1 MGLQTATNPKTGERL
16 ALIGDQWQ
24 PILKSATNK
33 EGAKA
38 FLVGDKWHTSDA
50 VDTPKSSVTVEAA
63 PERESNFFPRSMEEA
78 KQQILAT
85 PKVDPVAQL
94 GAGLYKGFKDI
105 TDTGMKLAASAV
117 DYVLP
122 KAPSEMSR
130 REKINTLA
138 DIQDKQYQSQF
149 GESDLAPS
157 ARLVGNALATYPLGG
172 VIAKPVQ
179 MLGQA
184 VPAVAR
190 FTAPLATS
198 IESGGFRTG
207 LPEATTLGQKAVQRG
222 VQAAGGATLGAASA
236 GAINPEDVETGA
248 VIGAAVPTVAAPV
261 VKGLAKVG
269 GKVYDLATGQ
279 LPKVQAGKLAREMAG
294 EQINAIRAAN
304 GAAPLDITAAQAT
317 YNIDNDV
324 WQAFNDVVQGK
335 DKKAVFSTLKTKQA
349 QDQFDILANLA
360 GGANQAEAAASRQAS
375 KNALNQITTPMRE
388 ENMLAANVGGDVMVP
403 LQQEANAARQAAA
416 AKTADVRRFAGQ
428 QVITPT
434 NVTPGL
440 IQDTTVI
447 PGAQARAINP
457 SETNLATDYMLGKLA
472 GSADEAAGKAAAESL
487 AQGEIARA
495 AEANLAD
502 LTARGLSPL
511 NINAVTGKLRGLAN
525 AVGTRA
531 DPVQV
536 RLFTNLANQLDD
548 IARQSGGIPK
558 AEDLYQIRK
567 TGINDAI
574 QEALASNKID
584 PSGQSARI
592 AELLSQVRP
601 LVDDAIE
608 KAGGKGWRDYL
619 STHAAGMRQIEQKE
633 LAAKAMD
640 LYQTS
645 PKQFID
651 LIKGNDVKAI
661 EEIFGPGN
669 YDVAKAM
676 GDQMVKLQKVAGE
689 VERDVIKIPERIA
702 AGRRALEIT
711 EPSVSS
717 KIPGFVGYK
726 TALAKKFVQ
735 IAEGKVNQK
744 TMDAL
749 IKGAENGKNM
759 NDLLNTLPAE
769 ERVKVLKV
777 LSNSKEWNSWVTRA
791 AGAAATEPVNNLAPG
806 EQNVNAL
813 AR

>member
-1 MGLQTATNPKTGERL
+1 MDVRLPDGTLLRNVPDGMSKADLTAKLASNGYDIGKLGAPAAEPK
-16 ALIGDQWQ
+16 A
-24 PILKSATNK
+24 
-33 EGAKA
+33 
-38 FLVGDKWHTSDA
+38 
-50 VDTPKSSVTVEAA
+50 SVSVEAA
-63 PERESNFFPRSMEEA
+63 PAQESNFFPRSIEEA
-78 KQQILAT
+78 KGQLRQ
-85 PKVDPVAQL
+85 DPIIQV

-122 KAPSEMSR
+122 KAPSEMTR
-130 REKINTLA
+130 REKINALA
-138 DIQDKQYQSQF
+138 DIQDRQYQATY
-149 GESDLAPS
+149 GESMVAPS
-157 ARLVGNALATYPLGG
+157 ARIVGNALATLPAGG
-172 VIAKPVQ
+172 VIAAPIKA
-179 MLGQA
+179 LGNA
-184 VPAVAR
+184 VPTVAR
-190 FTAPLATS
+190 FTAPLAES
-198 IESGGFRTG
+198 IASGGFRTG
-207 LPEATTLGQKAVQRG
+207 LPTATTLGEKAIEKG
-222 VQAAGGATLGAASA
+222 VQAVGGATLGGASA
-236 GAINPEDVETGA
+236 AAVNPEDASTGA
-248 VIGAAVPTVAAPV
+248 IVGAAIPTVAAPV

-269 GKVYDLATGQ
+269 GKLYDLATGQ
-279 LPKVQAGKLAREMAG
+279 LPTVHAGKLAREMAG

-324 WQAFNDVVQGK
+324 WQAFNDVIQGK

-360 GGANQAEAAASRQAS
+360 GGANQAEARGSREATN
-375 KNALNQITTPMRE
+375 KLLNQVTTPMRE
-388 ENMLAANVGGDVMVP
+388 QNLLAANVGGQVGIP
-403 LQQEANAARQAAA
+403 LQAEANAARQAAA
-416 AKTADVRRFAGQ
+416 ANVNEIRRLEALKG
-428 QVITPT
+428 
-434 NVTPGL
+434 
-440 IQDTTVI
+440 
-447 PGAQARAINP
+447 RAINP
-457 SETNLATDYMLGKLA
+457 QPGNLMNDYPLSNMPEKADQLA
-472 GSADEAAGKAAAESL
+472 NQAAAESL
-487 AQGEIARA
+487 AQGEAARI
-495 AEANLAD
+495 AEAKIAD
-502 LTARGLSPL
+502 LKAQGLNPL
-511 NINAVTGKLRGLAN
+511 NINGVTGKLRSLAT
-525 AVGTRA
+525 APGTRA

-536 RLFTNLANQLDD
+536 RVLSSIEQQIKDLAERN
-548 IARQSGGIPK
+548 GGVID
-558 AEDLYQIRK
+558 ANDLYQIRK

-574 QEALASNKID
+574 EKQLTSEGLD
-584 PSGQSARI
+584 PKTQSKRI
-592 AELLSQVRP
+592 AEMLGQVRP

-608 KAGGKGWRDYL
+608 AAGGKSWRDYL

-633 LAAKAMD
+633 LAARAMD
-640 LYQTS
+640 LYKSS

-689 VERDVIKIPERIA
+689 VERDVIDIPKRIA
-702 AGRRALEIT
+702 AGRKALEIT
-711 EPSVSS
+711 EPSVSG

>member
-1 MGLQTATNPKTGERL
+1 MDVRLPDGTLLRNVPDGMSKADLTAKLQSNGYDIGKLSAPAETAPTTREN
-16 ALIGDQWQ
+16 
-24 PILKSATNK
+24 
-33 EGAKA
+33 
-38 FLVGDKWHTSDA
+38 V
-50 VDTPKSSVTVEAA
+50 AA
-63 PERESNFFPRSMEEA
+63 EESNFIPRSMDEL
-78 KQQILAT
+78 KSQLRQ
-85 PKVDPVAQL
+85 DPLIQV

-130 REKINTLA
+130 REKINALA
-138 DIQDKQYQSQF
+138 DIQDRQYQATY
-149 GESDLAPS
+149 GESMVAPS
-157 ARLVGNALATYPLGG
+157 ARIVGNALATLPAGG
-172 VIAKPVQ
+172 IIAKPIQ

-207 LPEATTLGQKAVQRG
+207 LPEATTLAQKTVQRG
-222 VQAAGGATLGAASA
+222 VQAAGGATLGGVSAAA
-236 GAINPEDVETGA
+236 VNPEDASTGA
-248 VIGAAVPTVAAPV
+248 IVGAAVPTIAAPV
-261 VKGLAKVG
+261 VKGLAKIG
-269 GKVYDLATGQ
+269 GGLYDLATGQ

-360 GGANQAEAAASRQAS
+360 GGANQAEARGSREATN
-375 KNALNQITTPMRE
+375 KLLNQVTTPMRE
-388 ENMLAANVGGDVMVP
+388 QNLLAANVGGQVGIP
-403 LQQEANAARQAAA
+403 LQAEANAARQAAA
-416 AKTADVRRFAGQ
+416 ANVDEVRRLEALKG
-428 QVITPT
+428 
-434 NVTPGL
+434 
-440 IQDTTVI
+440 
-447 PGAQARAINP
+447 RAINP
-457 SETNLATDYMLGKLA
+457 QPGNLMNDYPLSNMPEKADQLA
-472 GSADEAAGKAAAESL
+472 NQAAAESL
-487 AQGEIARA
+487 AQGEAARIA
-495 AEANLAD
+495 ESKIAD
-502 LTARGLSPL
+502 LKANGLNPL
-511 NINAVTGKLRGLAN
+511 DISGVTGKLRGLAT
-525 AVGTRA
+525 APGTRA

-536 RLFTNLANQLDD
+536 RVLSSIEQQIKDLA
-548 IARQSGGIPK
+548 ARNGGVID
-558 AEDLYQIRK
+558 ANDLYQIRK
-567 TGINDAI
+567 TGINDTI
-574 QEALASNKID
+574 EAELRSGGLD
-584 PSGQSARI
+584 PSTQSKVT
-592 AELLSQVRP
+592 AELLGKVRP
-601 LVDDAIE
+601 MVDDAIE
-608 KAGGKGWRDYL
+608 AAGGKGWRDYL

-640 LYQTS
+640 LYKSS

-651 LIKGNDVKAI
+651 LIKGNDIKAI

-669 YDVAKAM
+669 YDVAKTM

-711 EPSVSS
+711 EPSVSG

>member
-1 MGLQTATNPKTGERL
+1 MDVRLPDGTLLRNVPDGMSKADLTAKLQSNGYD
-16 ALIGDQWQ
+16 IGK
-24 PILKSATNK
+24 LSAP
-33 EGAKA
+33 A
-38 FLVGDKWHTSDA
+38 
-50 VDTPKSSVTVEAA
+50 EAA
-63 PERESNFFPRSMEEA
+63 PAARENVAAEGSNFIPRSMDELKSQLRA
-78 KQQILAT
+78 
-85 PKVDPVAQL
+85 DPIIQV

-117 DYVLP
+117 DYALP
-122 KAPSEMSR
+122 KPPGEMTR
-130 REKINTLA
+130 REKINALA
-138 DIQDKQYQSQF
+138 DIQDRQYQATY
-149 GESDLAPS
+149 GESMVAPS
-157 ARLVGNALATYPLGG
+157 ARIVGNALATLPAGG
-172 VIAKPVQ
+172 VIAKPIQ
-179 MLGQA
+179 MLGQY

-207 LPEATTLGQKAVQRG
+207 LPEATTLGQKAIERG
-222 VQAAGGATLGAASA
+222 VQAAGGATLGGVSAAA
-236 GAINPEDVETGA
+236 VNPEDASTGA
-248 VIGAAVPTVAAPV
+248 IVGAAVPTIVAPV
-261 VKGLAKVG
+261 VKGLTKVG
-269 GKVYDLATGQ
+269 GALYDLATGQ

-324 WQAFNDVVQGK
+324 WQAFNDVIQGK

-360 GGANQAEAAASRQAS
+360 GGANQAEARGSREATN
-375 KNALNQITTPMRE
+375 KLLNQVTTPMRE
-388 ENMLAANVGGDVMVP
+388 QNLLAANVGGQVGIP
-403 LQQEANAARQAAA
+403 LQAEANAARQAAA
-416 AKTADVRRFAGQ
+416 ANVDEVRRLEALKG
-428 QVITPT
+428 
-434 NVTPGL
+434 
-440 IQDTTVI
+440 
-447 PGAQARAINP
+447 RAINP
-457 SETNLATDYMLGKLA
+457 QPGNLMNDYPLSNMPEKADQLA
-472 GSADEAAGKAAAESL
+472 NQAAAESL
-487 AQGEIARA
+487 AQGEAARI
-495 AEANLAD
+495 AEAKVAD
-502 LTARGLSPL
+502 LKAQGLNPL
-511 NINAVTGKLRGLAN
+511 DISGVTGKLRGLAT
-525 AVGTRA
+525 APGTRA

-536 RLFTNLANQLDD
+536 RVLSSIEQQIKDLA
-548 IARQSGGIPK
+548 ARNGGVID
-558 AEDLYQIRK
+558 ANDLYQIRK

-574 QEALASNKID
+574 EKQLTSEGLD
-584 PSGQSARI
+584 PKTQSKRI
-592 AELLSQVRP
+592 AEMLGQVRP

-608 KAGGKGWRDYL
+608 AAGGKGWRDYL

-640 LYQTS
+640 LYKTS

-651 LIKGNDVKAI
+651 LIKGNDIKAI

-689 VERDVIKIPERIA
+689 VERDVIDIPKRIA
-702 AGRRALEIT
+702 AGRKALDIT
-711 EPSVSS
+711 EPSVSG

-777 LSNSKEWNSWVTRA
+777 LSNSKEWNAFVTRA
-791 AGAAATEPVNNLAPG
+791 AGAGATEPVNNLAPG

>member
-1 MGLQTATNPKTGERL
+1 MDVRLPDGTLLRNVPDGMSKADLTAKLQSNGYDISKLSAPASEPTA
-16 ALIGDQWQ
+16 
-24 PILKSATNK
+24 
-33 EGAKA
+33 
-38 FLVGDKWHTSDA
+38 
-50 VDTPKSSVTVEAA
+50 SVTVEGA
-63 PERESNFFPRSMEEA
+63 PAQESNFFPRSMEEV
-78 KQQILAT
+78 KSQLRQ
-85 PKVDPVAQL
+85 DPLIQA
-94 GAGLYKGFKDI
+94 GAGLYKGFKDV
-105 TDTGMKLAASAV
+105 TDTGVKLAASAI

-122 KAPSEMSR
+122 KQPSEMTR

-138 DIQDKQYQSQF
+138 DIQDKQYEATY
-149 GESDLAPS
+149 GESMIAPS
-157 ARLVGNALATYPLGG
+157 TRIVGNALATYPIGG
-172 VIAKPVQ
+172 AIAKPIQ
-179 MLGQA
+179 MLGEA
-184 VPAVAR
+184 VPAIAR
-190 FTAPLATS
+190 FTAPIAQS
-198 IESGGFRTG
+198 IASGGFRTG
-207 LPEATTLGQKAVQRG
+207 LPKPTTLSQKAVERG
-222 VQAAGGATLGAASA
+222 VQAVGGATLGGASA
-236 GAINPEDVETGA
+236 AAVNPDDLETGA
-248 VIGAAVPTVAAPV
+248 TIGAVVPTVAAPV
-261 VKGLAKVG
+261 VKGLAKVA
-269 GKVYDLATGQ
+269 GKGYDLATGQ
-279 LPKVQAGKLAREMAG
+279 LPKVQAAKLAREMAG
-294 EQINAIRAAN
+294 DQINAIRAAN

-324 WQAFNDVVQGK
+324 WQAFNDVLQGK

-375 KNALNQITTPMRE
+375 KNALNQVTTPMRE

-457 SETNLATDYMLGKLA
+457 SEANLATDYMLGKLS

-487 AQGEIARA
+487 TQGEIARA

-536 RLFTNLANQLDD
+536 TLYNNLADQLDN
-548 IARQSGGIPK
+548 ITAKAGGIPK

-574 QEALASNKID
+574 ESALASNKVD

-592 AELLSQVRP
+592 AELLGQVRP

-633 LAAKAMD
+633 LAAKVMQ
-640 LYQTS
+640 LYEDS
-645 PKQFID
+645 PAQFLK
-651 LIKGNDVKAI
+651 LIKGNDTKAI
-661 EEIFGPGN
+661 EDIFGPGN
-669 YDVAKAM
+669 KDVVKMM
-676 GDQMVKLQKVAGE
+676 GDQMSKLQKVAGE
-689 VERDVIKIPERIA
+689 VERDVIDIPKRIA

-711 EPSVSS
+711 EPSLSG

-735 IAEGKVNQK
+735 VAEGKINQK

-749 IKGAENGKNM
+749 VKGAENGKNM
-759 NDLLNTLPAE
+759 NDLLNTLPAN

-791 AGAAATEPVNNLAPG
+791 GATAATEPVNNLAPG
-806 EQNVNAL
+806 EQNQNAL

>member
-1 MGLQTATNPKTGERL
+1 MDVRLPDGTLLRNVPDGMSKADLTAKLQSNGYDISRLSAPAAEPK
-16 ALIGDQWQ
+16 A
-24 PILKSATNK
+24 
-33 EGAKA
+33 
-38 FLVGDKWHTSDA
+38 
-50 VDTPKSSVTVEAA
+50 SVTVEAA

-78 KQQILAT
+78 KQQLLAT
-85 PKVDPVAQL
+85 PKIDPVAQI
-94 GAGLYKGFKDI
+94 GAGLYKGFKDV

-122 KAPSEMSR
+122 KAPNEMTR
-130 REKINTLA
+130 REKVNALA
-138 DIQDKQYQSQF
+138 EMQDKAYQEQY
-149 GESDLAPS
+149 GESMIAPS
-157 ARLVGNALATYPLGG
+157 ARLTGNVLATLPAGG
-172 VIAKPVQ
+172 VIAKPIQ

-207 LPEATTLGQKAVQRG
+207 LPEAATLGQKVVQRG

-236 GAINPEDVETGA
+236 AAINPEDAGTGA
-248 VIGAAVPTVAAPV
+248 MIGAAVPAVVAPV
-261 VKGLAKVG
+261 AKGVAKIG
-269 GKVYDLATGQ
+269 GKLYDLATGQ
-279 LPKVQAGKLAREMAG
+279 MPKVQAGKLAREMAG

-360 GGANQAEAAASRQAS
+360 GGANQAEARGSREATN
-375 KNALNQITTPMRE
+375 KLLNQVTTPMRE
-388 ENMLAANVGGDVMVP
+388 ENMLAANIGKEVMGP
-403 LQQEANAARQAAA
+403 LENEAALARQAAA
-416 AKTADVRRFAGQ
+416 GNVEAVRRLEALKG
-428 QVITPT
+428 
-434 NVTPGL
+434 
-440 IQDTTVI
+440 
-447 PGAQARAINP
+447 RAINP
-457 SETNLATDYMLGKLA
+457 QPGNLMNDYPLSNIPAK
-472 GSADEAAGKAAAESL
+472 ADELANKAAAESL
-487 AQGEIARA
+487 AQGEVART
-495 AEANLAD
+495 AEARLAE
-502 LTARGLSPL
+502 LSARGLAPL
-511 NINAVTGKLRGLAN
+511 NVDAVTGKLRTLAT
-525 AVGTRA
+525 APGTRA
-531 DPVQV
+531 DPLQV
-536 RLFTNLANQLDD
+536 RVMTNLENQIRNLTER
-548 IARQSGGIPK
+548 AGGIMDVR
-558 AEDLYQIRK
+558 DLYQIRK
-567 TGINDAI
+567 TGINDVI
-574 QEALASNKID
+574 EAELRSGGLD
-584 PSGQSARI
+584 PSTQSKRI
-592 AELLSQVRP
+592 AEMLGQIRP
-601 LVDDAIE
+601 MVDDAIE
-608 KAGGKGWRDYL
+608 AAGGKGWRDYL

-633 LAAKAMD
+633 LAARAMD
-640 LYQTS
+640 LYKSS

-651 LIKGNDVKAI
+651 LIKGNDIKAI

-689 VERDVIKIPERIA
+689 VERDVIDIPKRIA

-711 EPSVSS
+711 EPSVSG

-777 LSNSKEWNSWVTRA
+777 LSNSKEWNAFVTRA
-791 AGAAATEPVNNLAPG
+791 AGAGATEPVNNLAPG

>member
-1 MGLQTATNPKTGERL
+1 MDVRLPDGTLLRNVPDGMSKADLTAKLASNGYDIGKLGAPAAEPK
-16 ALIGDQWQ
+16 A
-24 PILKSATNK
+24 
-33 EGAKA
+33 
-38 FLVGDKWHTSDA
+38 
-50 VDTPKSSVTVEAA
+50 SVSVEAA
-63 PERESNFFPRSMEEA
+63 PAQESNFFPRSIEEA
-78 KQQILAT
+78 KGQLRQ
-85 PKVDPVAQL
+85 DPIIQV

-122 KAPSEMSR
+122 KAPSEMTR
-130 REKINTLA
+130 REKINALA
-138 DIQDKQYQSQF
+138 DIQDKQYQATY
-149 GESDLAPS
+149 GESMVAPS
-157 ARLVGNALATYPLGG
+157 ARIVGNALATLPAGGAIAAPIKALGN
-172 VIAKPVQ
+172 
-179 MLGQA
+179 A

-190 FTAPLATS
+190 FTAPIAES
-198 IESGGFRTG
+198 IASGGFRTG
-207 LPEATTLGQKAVQRG
+207 LPAATTLGEKAIEKG
-222 VQAAGGATLGAASA
+222 VQAVGGATLGGASA
-236 GAINPEDVETGA
+236 AAVNPEDASTGA
-248 VIGAAVPTVAAPV
+248 IVGAAVPTVAAPV

-269 GKVYDLATGQ
+269 GKLYDLATGQ
-279 LPKVQAGKLAREMAG
+279 LPTVHAGKLAREMAG
-294 EQINAIRAAN
+294 EQLNAIRAAN

-324 WQAFNDVVQGK
+324 WQAFNDVIQGK

-360 GGANQAEAAASRQAS
+360 GGANQAEARGSREATN
-375 KNALNQITTPMRE
+375 KLLNQVTTPMRE
-388 ENMLAANVGGDVMVP
+388 QNLLAANIGGQVGIP
-403 LQQEANAARQAAA
+403 LQAEANAARQAAA
-416 AKTADVRRFAGQ
+416 ANVNEVRRLEALKG
-428 QVITPT
+428 
-434 NVTPGL
+434 
-440 IQDTTVI
+440 
-447 PGAQARAINP
+447 RAINP
-457 SETNLATDYMLGKLA
+457 QPGNLMNDYPLSNMPEKADQLA
-472 GSADEAAGKAAAESL
+472 NQAAAESL
-487 AQGEIARA
+487 AQGEAARI
-495 AEANLAD
+495 AEAKVAD
-502 LTARGLSPL
+502 LKAQGLNPL
-511 NINAVTGKLRGLAN
+511 NINGVTGKLRSLAT
-525 AVGTRA
+525 APGTRA

-536 RLFTNLANQLDD
+536 RVLSSIEQQIKDLAERN
-548 IARQSGGIPK
+548 GGVID
-558 AEDLYQIRK
+558 ANDLYQIRK

-574 QEALASNKID
+574 EKQLTSEGLD
-584 PSGQSARI
+584 PKTQSKRI
-592 AELLSQVRP
+592 AEMLGQVRP

-608 KAGGKGWRDYL
+608 AAGGKSWRDYL

-633 LAAKAMD
+633 LAARAMD
-640 LYQTS
+640 LYKSS

-689 VERDVIKIPERIA
+689 VERDVIDIPKRIA
-702 AGRRALEIT
+702 AGRKALEIT
-711 EPSVSS
+711 EPSVSG

-777 LSNSKEWNSWVTRA
+777 LSNSKEWNSWVARA